1 MTLQQLRAFCE
12 LAERGLNF
20 SRTAAALNTT
30 QPAISRMIRSLEQ
43 ELGTDLLVRRGK
55 TMLRLSP
62 QGEEAVARA
71 RQVMLEISNIARIDR
86 KSTRLNSSH

>member
-55 TMLRLSP
+55 TMLRLNP
-62 QGEEAVARA
+62 QIGRA
-71 RQVMLEISNIARIDR
+71 HV
-86 KSTRLNSSH
+86 